1 MTTNTRVSK
10 GSAAEGRLG
19 VKAARAGGGCGGDS
33 GGGGAWRVAGGG
45 ASGRVDGDGWCRRLL
60 SLGAEG
66 DEVGHCDGAV
76 MAQASLDFCAFAQR
90 ATGSAA
96 PATAAREMIVGQA
109 ANERRS
115 RAPRW

>member
-1 MTTNTRVSK
+1 M
-10 GSAAEGRLG
+10 
-19 VKAARAGGGCGGDS
+19 
-33 GGGGAWRVAGGG
+33 GG
-45 ASGRVDGDGWCRRLL
+45 ASQAAAHRAGSTVNMVGGESRLL

-115 RAPRW
+115 RAPRCRHARSDVPTMLHVVAAKIKN